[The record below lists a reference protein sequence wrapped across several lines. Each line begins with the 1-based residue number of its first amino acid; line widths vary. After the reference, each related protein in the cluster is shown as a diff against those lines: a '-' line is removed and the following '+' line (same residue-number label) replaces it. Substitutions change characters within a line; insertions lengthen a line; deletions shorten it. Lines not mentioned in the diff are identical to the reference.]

1 MNKRC
6 LHISCWGALITLFL
20 LSSCKMDMTELCDDH
35 THTTNMQV
43 TFDWQLSPEATA
55 KGMAVYFYNLD
66 KPGNDPIRYD
76 FAGMEG
82 GTLKLT
88 PGTWQ
93 AIAFNNDTET
103 ILLRGTESIH
113 TMEAYTRQSSI
124 EEGTLL
130 TRASGERWPTTRGEN
145 QTVILEPDQLWCAV
159 SEPFTLG
166 IDEEPRTISF
176 KPESRI
182 SEISITIRNVPNLQ
196 YTSQFGGSITDLAPS
211 IFLASGRQG
220 AGRVTQAFTIDVID
234 SNTLRMHFH
243 TFGLVPQIEET
254 GEQPTNQLT
263 IYAILADG
271 TEWSY
276 TEDVTGQLYNQE
288 EQTENLSINIE
299 LEDLPVPKPI
309 INGSGFQPTID
320 DWEGTDI
327 DVSN

>member
-124 EEGTLL
+124 EEGTML
-130 TRASGERWPTTRGEN
+130 TRS
-145 QTVILEPDQLWCAV
+145 
-159 SEPFTLG
+159 
-166 IDEEPRTISF
+166 
-176 KPESRI
+176 
-182 SEISITIRNVPNLQ
+182 
-196 YTSQFGGSITDLAPS
+196 
-211 IFLASGRQG
+211 LASARSASPSATCPTCNTPVSLVVQSLIWLPRYSWHQDS
-220 AGRVTQAFTIDVID
+220 RV
-234 SNTLRMHFH
+234 
-243 TFGLVPQIEET
+243 P
-254 GEQPTNQLT
+254 
-263 IYAILADG
+263 
-271 TEWSY
+271 
-276 TEDVTGQLYNQE
+276 
-288 EQTENLSINIE
+288 
-299 LEDLPVPKPI
+299 
-309 INGSGFQPTID
+309 
-320 DWEGTDI
+320 EG
-327 DVSN
+327 

>member
-1 MNKRC
+1 MSNRC
-6 LHISCWGALITLFL
+6 LHISCWGALIALFL
-20 LSSCKMDMTELCDDH
+20 LTSCKMDMRELCDDH
-35 THTTNMQV
+35 THATNVQV

-55 KGMAVYFYNLD
+55 KGMAVYFYNLG
-66 KPGNDPIRYD
+66 KPANDPIRYD

-124 EEGTLL
+124 EEGTML
-130 TRASGERWPTTRGEN
+130 TRSSGERWSTTRAEN
-145 QTVILEPDQLWCAV
+145 QSVILEPDELWCAV

-166 IDEEPRTISF
+166 IDEEPHTISF
-176 KPESRI
+176 KPEPRI
-182 SEISITIRNVPNLQ
+182 SEIIITIRNVPNLQ

-211 IFLASGRQG
+211 IFMASGLQG
-220 AGRVTQAFTIDVID
+220 VGRATQAFTIDVID
-234 SNTLRMHFH
+234 SSTLRMHFH

-254 GEQPTNQLT
+254 GEQPSYQLT

-271 TEWSY
+271 KEWSY
-276 TEDVTGQLYNQE
+276 TEDVTEQLNNQE
-288 EQTENLSINIE
+288 ELAEGLSINIE

-309 INGSGFQPTID
+309 VNGSGFQPTID
-320 DWEGTDI
+320 DWQGTEI